1 MSAHKAPSDITDL
14 HAENLAAGM
23 RVRALSRTDRH
34 GTHPVGT
41 IVRIFTDNTA
51 TPPRPVLSLD
61 FDGGSFGM
69 NYPEQCI
76 LVIDE

>member
-41 IVRIFTDNTA
+41 IVRINSRIA
-51 TPPRPVLSLD
+51 SA
-61 FDGGSFGM
+61 
-69 NYPEQCI
+69 
-76 LVIDE
+76 